1 MMARKPCLRIVGL
14 SQTERSLLASILRGH
29 GFEVVEADGASSWEV
44 PTLEPCNILT
54 QRQVQVLR
62 ALRRYGSREMTA
74 RSLGIALKTV
84 DAHLEH
90 IYKRAGVRTRIEAL
104 CWACRRGLLDEDRDA
119 CEGSGALPQA
129 SSDALA

>member
-14 SQTERSLLASILRGH
+14 SRTERSLLASILRGH
-29 GFEVVEADGASSWEV
+29 GFEVMEADAPSSCEV

-54 QRQVQVLR
+54 ARQVQVLR

-74 RSLGIALKTV
+74 RALGIALKTV

-104 CWACRRGLLDEDRDA
+104 CWACRRGLLDEDRSG
-119 CEGSGALPQA
+119 CEASGSRPKA
-129 SSDALA
+129 SPEALA